1 MSEILSKTQMIERLG
16 TDDYH
21 KLMALSVSIT
31 HSYSLAQDAVQSS
44 LLIAWEKYDQIK
56 NKEKYLSWMF
66 TVVRRQS
73 YKQLKYYLNFVPLFF
88 EESDCIVDPGALDE
102 GLTLQF
108 VGCELSQFLKSL
120 PESTR
125 QIFILYYWYNERFTS
140 IARKLDM
147 KVATVRS
154 IHARTL
160 KKVQDRFKEIW
171 KQVE

>member
-1 MSEILSKTQMIERLG
+1 MG

-44 LLIAWEKYDQIK
+44 LLIAWEDYDQIK
-56 NKEKYLSWMF
+56 NKDKYLSWMF
-66 TVVRRQS
+66 TIVRRQS
-73 YKQLKYYLNFVPLFF
+73 YEQLKYYLHFVPLFF
-88 EESDCIVDPGALDE
+88 EESDCAVDTGALDE

-108 VGCELSQFLKSL
+108 IGCEVSQFLKSL

-125 QIFILYYWYNERFTS
+125 QIFILHYWYNERFIS
-140 IARKLDM
+140 IARKLGM
-147 KVATVRS
+147 NVATVRS

-160 KKVQDRFKEIW
+160 KKMQEKFKEIW
-171 KQVE
+171 QKIN

>member
-1 MSEILSKTQMIERLG
+1 MSEILSKTQMIERLS

-44 LLIAWEKYDQIK
+44 LLIAWEDYDQIK
-56 NKEKYLSWMF
+56 NKDKYLSWMF
-66 TVVRRQS
+66 TIVRRQS
-73 YKQLKYYLNFVPLFF
+73 YRQLKFYLNFVPLFF
-88 EESDCIVDPGALDE
+88 EESNCTVDQDALDE

-108 VGCELSQFLKSL
+108 VGCEASQFLKSL

-125 QIFILYYWYNERFTS
+125 QIFILHYWHNERFTS
-140 IARKLDM
+140 IARKLGM

-160 KKVQDRFKEIW
+160 KKMQEKFKEIW
-171 KQVE
+171 KKII